1 MDRLP
6 ILVFLGFPDGSDGKE
21 SSCNAGD
28 LGFIPGSGRS
38 PGEVMVTHSSILTWR
53 IPWTEEPGRLQSMG
67 SQRVG
72 HDGVTNY
79 MYFKD
84 FKSHISLL
92 PIVYT
97 LCHFDILLKM
107 WSELGLLVVFI

>member
-1 MDRLP
+1 
-6 ILVFLGFPDGSDGKE
+6 
-21 SSCNAGD
+21 
-28 LGFIPGSGRS
+28 
-38 PGEVMVTHSSILTWR
+38 MVTHSSILTWR

-79 MYFKD
+79 LYFKD

-107 WSELGLLVVFI
+107 WSELGLSGGIYINLGLLAIYLLPLSPQVFSVSLAHQLSLVGGQVEGQGM